1 MHSSER
7 RASALEWALVALS
20 GACAA
25 WVLACVLHAA
35 RGELADDAFIT
46 YRYGR
51 NLAEGFGLRFNPSDP
66 EPTWGASSLL
76 HTLFAAAAHR
86 LGAHPLIATRALSL
100 AAFGALALAF
110 GWTAARIARSTL
122 PAALLAGIAVCTL
135 WGLLPES
142 ATHLASGMDALLFTL
157 VHGLAAC
164 WAALAL
170 ARPTRWTAL
179 WGWLV
184 LTLLALARPEG
195 GLLAL
200 AYLLALAF
208 AARIARADSG
218 ADANAPALRPLVA
231 KLAVALLATLAAV
244 ALWRWSY
251 FGQLQPNAYYVKVD
265 SELFGGSTA
274 LLPGLETT
282 ARFLALRWLPLLG
295 LVAVLAAALQLPRA
309 QRLAALALLAPA
321 ALVVL
326 GYSRAIHEMAAGFR
340 YEFPMLAPL
349 GLALVVALA
358 ALARRAPQRFAVTLA
373 LAGLALPALSGGS
386 NPRWLVWLRHPRSL
400 STGWVRHVPVDNAL
414 ARVGLDLAA
423 TGLGQEASILLSGA
437 GQAPYYSNWRAIDWI
452 GLNTARFSGR
462 EALSV
467 EQLWAQIDQLAPDV
481 CFSILPPAAPL
492 SRSPEED
499 ANWNSASVQET
510 LRGRGSALFKHWDA
524 ARLAESFW
532 REMLW
537 IRERCEFGAA
547 YKLGPAWGA
556 DWWVL
561 VYVRRDSPH
570 RQRVLDVLRSS
581 PRADAQADLGQVFP
595 FDPRLLGAPSLAGR
609 R

>member
-1 MHSSER
+1 MHPSDR
-7 RASALEWALVALS
+7 RASVLQWTVVALS
-20 GACAA
+20 GALAA
-25 WVLACVLHAA
+25 WVLACVLNAS
-35 RGELADDAFIT
+35 RGEIADDAFIT

-51 NLAEGFGLRFNPSDP
+51 NLADGFGLRFNPSDS

-86 LGAHPLIATRALSL
+86 FGVHPLIATRALSL

-110 GWTAARIARSTL
+110 GWTAARITRAST
-122 PAALLAGIAVCTL
+122 PSALLAGIAVCAL
-135 WGLLPES
+135 WGLTPES

-157 VHGLAAC
+157 VHGFAAC

-170 ARPTRWTAL
+170 ARPSRWTTLA
-179 WGWLV
+179 GWFA
-184 LTLLALARPEG
+184 LTLLSIARPEG
-195 GLLAL
+195 GVLALGYVAVVALAARRESGGGRALREHAPLAL
-200 AYLLALAF
+200 ALVVTLGGAL
-208 AARIARADSG
+208 
-218 ADANAPALRPLVA
+218 
-231 KLAVALLATLAAV
+231 
-244 ALWRWSY
+244 LWRWSY

-265 SELFGGSTA
+265 SALFGASGD

-282 ARFLALRWLPLLG
+282 ARFLLIRWLPLLS
-295 LVAVLAAALQLPRA
+295 L
-309 QRLAALALLAPA
+309 LAALAAVAQVPRATAIAAALLLAPA
-321 ALVVL
+321 TCVVL
-326 GYSRAIHEMAAGFR
+326 AYARAIHEMAAGFR

-358 ALARRAPQRFAVTLA
+358 ALARRAPLQFAATLA
-373 LAGLALPALSGGS
+373 LAGLALPVLSSGS
-386 NPRWLVWLRHPRSL
+386 NPRWLVWMRHPRSL
-400 STGWVRHVPVDNAL
+400 STAWVRHVPTDNAL
-414 ARVGLDLAA
+414 ARVGLDLAE
-423 TGLGQEASILLSGA
+423 TGLGQSASILLSGA
-437 GQAPYYSNWRAIDWI
+437 GQVPYYSDWRAVDWI

-467 EQLWAQIDQLAPDV
+467 EQLWEHIDQLAPDV
-481 CFSILPPAAPL
+481 CFSILPPAAPQ
-492 SRSPEED
+492 SRAPQED

-524 ARLAESFW
+524 QRLAESFW

-547 YKLGPAWGA
+547 YKLGPAWGS

-570 RQRVLDVLRSS
+570 RERVLEVLRRSA
-581 PRADAQADLGQVFP
+581 RADAQADLASVFP
-595 FDPRLLGAPSLAGR
+595 FDPRSLSGPALAGAR
-609 R
+609 